1 MRKEGVKKDQQ
12 FLGIKYIDNQDLIK
26 YILQCDNVQV
36 NVPGSPRAQF
46 LQYKKHSLHDFL
58 WALY

>member
-26 YILQCDNVQV
+26 YILQCDNV
-36 NVPGSPRAQF
+36 
-46 LQYKKHSLHDFL
+46 
-58 WALY
+58 